1 MESFR
6 LDKTVAIR
14 VIQGHPWIYRNELP
28 KLPLDFPPGE
38 LVELVDPK
46 GRFIAIGYCNPKSVI
61 SVRILSREREKI
73 DGDFFLRKIASA
85 DAYRKRFY
93 AGEESYRVVYSE
105 ADLLPG
111 LIVDRYGSY
120 IVIQVLTAG
129 MERHT
134 ESILAAIESLFS
146 PQAIVARNDI
156 PSRALEG
163 FPVERKVLSGKLEPP
178 VVISKNGLAFE
189 IDLLEGQKTGF
200 FLDQS
205 ENYLQLEGL
214 VAGGEVLDTFCYTG
228 GWSVHAARFG
238 AKGVIGIDASEGAL
252 DIARR
257 NAARNGF
264 ESRCRFE
271 AGNVF
276 DLLKAQEG
284 EGREYDCIILDPPS
298 FVKRRKEIEN
308 AVRGYKE
315 INLRA
320 MKLLRPGGF
329 LLTCSCS
336 YHLSEGR
343 FREILLD
350 AARDVGRTL
359 RLVTLR
365 SQAKDHPVLLPL
377 PETEYLK
384 CAVLQVL
391 SP

>member
-1 MESFR
+1 MEKIC
-6 LDKTVAIR
+6 LTQKVAGR
-14 VIQGHPWIYRNELP
+14 VGRGHPWIYQNELP
-28 KLPLDFPPGE
+28 PPPPGFVAGDI
-38 LVELVDPK
+38 VEIVDPK
-46 GRFIAIGYCNPKSVI
+46 GRFVAIGYYNPKSVI

-73 DGDFFLRKIASA
+73 DGDFFLRKIEKALSF
-85 DAYRKRFY
+85 RKQCY
-93 AGEESYRVVYSE
+93 PGEESYRAVYSE
-105 ADLLPG
+105 ADFLPG

-129 MERHT
+129 IERHLQL
-134 ESILAAIESLFS
+134 ILAAIESVFS
-146 PQAIVARNDI
+146 PRAIIARNDI

-163 FPVERKVLSGKLEPP
+163 LAVERKVLSGKLEAP
-178 VVISKNGLAFE
+178 VLISKSGLQFE
-189 IDLLEGQKTGF
+189 IDPLEGQKTGF

-205 ENYLQLEGL
+205 ENYLLLKGL
-214 VAGGEVLDTFCYTG
+214 VDGGEVLDTFCYAG

-238 AKGVIGIDASEGAL
+238 AKTVTGIDASEAAISL
-252 DIARR
+252 ARR

-264 ESRCRFE
+264 ESQCRFE
-271 AGNVF
+271 IGNVF
-276 DLLKAQEG
+276 DYLNAQEG
-284 EGREYDCIILDPPS
+284 EGKRYDCIVLDPPS

-329 LLTCSCS
+329 LVTCSCS
-336 YHLSEGR
+336 YHLSEAR
-343 FREILLD
+343 FRELLLD
-350 AARDVGRTL
+350 AAKDVRRTL

-365 SQAKDHPVLLPL
+365 FQAKDHPILLSL

-391 SP
+391 D

>member
-1 MESFR
+1 
-6 LDKTVAIR
+6 
-14 VIQGHPWIYRNELP
+14 
-28 KLPLDFPPGE
+28 
-38 LVELVDPK
+38 VELADSR
-46 GRFIAIGYCNPKSVI
+46 GRFVAVGYCNPKSVI
-61 SVRILSREREKI
+61 SVRILSREQGKI
-73 DGDFFLRKIASA
+73 DIDFFLKKIEGA

-120 IVIQVLTAG
+120 VVIQLLTAG

-134 ESILAAIESLFS
+134 ESILAAIDAIFS
-146 PQAIVARNDI
+146 PRAVVARNDI

-163 FPVERKVLSGKLEPP
+163 LAVERKLLSGKIEPP
-178 VVISKNGLAFE
+178 VVIMKNRLAFE

-205 ENYLQLEGL
+205 ENYLLLNGL
-214 VAGGEVLDTFCYTG
+214 VDGGEVLDTFCYAG

-238 AKGVIGIDASEGAL
+238 AKGVIGIDASEGAIDL
-252 DIARR
+252 ARG

-264 ESRCRFE
+264 ESQCRFE
-271 AGNVF
+271 VGNVF
-276 DLLKAQEG
+276 DFLKAR
-284 EGREYDCIILDPPS
+284 EGRGYDCIILDPPS

-329 LLTCSCS
+329 LVTCSCS
-336 YHLSEGR
+336 YHLSESR

-350 AARDVGRTL
+350 AARDVGRNL
-359 RLVTLR
+359 RLIALR
-365 SQAKDHPVLLPL
+365 SQAKDHPALLSL

-391 SP
+391 

>member
-1 MESFR
+1 MEKVCLTQS
-6 LDKTVAIR
+6 VAAR
-14 VIQGHPWIYRNELP
+14 VGRGHPWVYRNELP
-28 KLPLDFPPGE
+28 PLPAGLPPGDLIE
-38 LVELVDPK
+38 MVGPK
-46 GRFIAIGYCNPKSVI
+46 GRFVAIGYCNPKSVI
-61 SVRILSREREKI
+61 SVRVLSRERERI
-73 DGDFFLRKIASA
+73 DDDFFLRRIEKALSF
-85 DAYRKRFY
+85 RKRFY
-93 AGEESYRVVYSE
+93 AAEESYRVVYSE

-111 LIVDRYGSY
+111 LIVDRYGPD

-129 MERHT
+129 MERQT
-134 ESILAAIESLFS
+134 RSVLAAIDSLFS
-146 PQAIVARNDI
+146 PRTIVARNDI

-163 FPVERKVLSGKLEPP
+163 LAVERKVLSGRWEPP

-189 IDLLEGQKTGF
+189 VDLLEGQKTGF

-205 ENYLQLEGL
+205 ENYLSLKGL
-214 VAGGEVLDTFCYTG
+214 VDGGEVLDTFCYIG
-228 GWSVHAARFG
+228 GWSMHAARFG
-238 AKGVIGIDASEGAL
+238 AKSVIGIDASEGAVDL
-252 DIARR
+252 ARR
-257 NAARNGF
+257 NASRNGF

-271 AGNVF
+271 VGNVF

-284 EGREYDCIILDPPS
+284 EGKRYDCIILDPPS

-329 LLTCSCS
+329 LVTCSCS

-350 AARDVGRTL
+350 AAQDVGRNL
-359 RLVTLR
+359 RLIALR
-365 SQAKDHPVLLPL
+365 SQAKDHPALMSL

-391 SP
+391 

>member
-1 MESFR
+1 MPR
-6 LDKTVAIR
+6 RGLD
-14 VIQGHPWIYRNELP
+14 L
-28 KLPLDFPPGE
+28 
-38 LVELVDPK
+38 
-46 GRFIAIGYCNPKSVI
+46 
-61 SVRILSREREKI
+61 
-73 DGDFFLRKIASA
+73 
-85 DAYRKRFY
+85 
-93 AGEESYRVVYSE
+93 
-105 ADLLPG
+105 
-111 LIVDRYGSY
+111 
-120 IVIQVLTAG
+120 
-129 MERHT
+129 
-134 ESILAAIESLFS
+134 
-146 PQAIVARNDI
+146 
-156 PSRALEG
+156 
-163 FPVERKVLSGKLEPP
+163 
-178 VVISKNGLAFE
+178 
-189 IDLLEGQKTGF
+189 
-200 FLDQS
+200 
-205 ENYLQLEGL
+205 
-214 VAGGEVLDTFCYTG
+214 
-228 GWSVHAARFG
+228 
-238 AKGVIGIDASEGAL
+238 
-252 DIARR
+252 ARR

-264 ESRCRFE
+264 ELRCRFE

-298 FVKRRKEIEN
+298 FVKRRKEVEN

-384 CAVLQVL
+384 CAVLQML
-391 SP
+391 

>member
-1 MESFR
+1 MGPLR
-6 LDKTVAIR
+6 LNKTAAAR
-14 VIQGHPWIYRNELP
+14 VLQGYPWVYRNELP
-28 KLPLDFPPGE
+28 DLLPDFRSGE
-38 LVELVDPK
+38 LVELADSR
-46 GRFIAIGYCNPKSVI
+46 GRFVAIGYCNPKSVI

-73 DGDFFLRKIASA
+73 DGNFFLKRIEAAYS
-85 DAYRKRFY
+85 YRKRFY
-93 AGEESYRVVYSE
+93 PGEESYRVVYSE

-111 LIVDRYGSY
+111 LIIDRYGPY

-129 MERHT
+129 MQRHID
-134 ESILAAIESLFS
+134 SIIAAIDSLFS
-146 PQAIVARNDI
+146 PKAIVARNDI

-163 FPVERKVLSGKLEPP
+163 LAVERKVLSGKLEPP

-205 ENYLQLEGL
+205 ENYLLLKGL
-214 VAGGEVLDTFCYTG
+214 VDGGEVLDTFCYVG

-238 AKGVIGIDASEGAL
+238 AKSIIGIDVSAGA
-252 DIARR
+252 IGFARR

-264 ESRCRFE
+264 ESQCRFE
-271 AGNVF
+271 VGNVF
-276 DLLKAQEG
+276 DVLKAQE
-284 EGREYDCIILDPPS
+284 EEKKRYDCIILDPPS

-329 LLTCSCS
+329 LVTCSCS
-336 YHLSEGR
+336 YHLSEAR
-343 FREILLD
+343 FREVLLD
-350 AARDVGRTL
+350 AAKDVKRIL

-365 SQAKDHPVLLPL
+365 SQARDHPILLSL
-377 PETEYLK
+377 SETEYLK

-391 SP
+391 S

>member
-6 LDKTVAIR
+6 LNKTVATR
-14 VIQGHPWIYRNELP
+14 VVQGHPWIYRNELP

-85 DAYRKRFY
+85 HTYRKRFY

-146 PQAIVARNDI
+146 PQTIVARNDI

-163 FPVERKVLSGKLEPP
+163 LPVERKVLSGKLEPP
-178 VVISKNGLAFE
+178 VVILKNGLAFE

-252 DIARR
+252 DLARR

-350 AARDVGRTL
+350 AARDVGKTL

-365 SQAKDHPVLLPL
+365 SQAKDHPVLLTL

-391 SP
+391 

>member
-1 MESFR
+1 MKSLR
-6 LDKTVAIR
+6 LDKKIATRIA
-14 VIQGHPWIYRNELP
+14 QGHPWVYRNELP
-28 KLPLDFPPGE
+28 DLPPDFPSGE
-38 LVELVDPK
+38 LVELTDSR
-46 GRFIAIGYCNPKSVI
+46 GRFVATGYCNPKSVI

-73 DGDFFLRKIASA
+73 DGDFFLRMIETAL
-85 DAYRKRFY
+85 AYRKRFY
-93 AGEESYRVVYSE
+93 AEEESYRVVYSE
-105 ADLLPG
+105 ADRLPG
-111 LIVDRYGSY
+111 LIVDRYGPY
-120 IVIQVLTAG
+120 IVIQLLTAG

-134 ESILAAIESLFS
+134 SSIIAAIEALFS
-146 PQAIVARNDI
+146 PQAIIACNDI

-163 FPVERKVLSGKLEPP
+163 LPVERKVLSGKLERP

-205 ENYLQLEGL
+205 ENYLLLKGL
-214 VAGGEVLDTFCYTG
+214 VEGGEVLDTFCYTG

-238 AKGVIGIDASEGAL
+238 AKSVIGIDASEGAL
-252 DIARR
+252 DLARR

-264 ESRCRFE
+264 DSRCRFE

-276 DLLKAQEG
+276 DFLKAQEG
-284 EGREYDCIILDPPS
+284 EGREFDCIVLDPPS
-298 FVKRRKEIEN
+298 FVKRRKEVEN

-329 LLTCSCS
+329 LVTCSCS

-350 AARDVGRTL
+350 AARDVGRAL
-359 RLVTLR
+359 RLATLR
-365 SQAKDHPVLLPL
+365 SQAKDHPVLLSL

-391 SP
+391 

>member
-1 MESFR
+1 MESLR
-6 LDKTVAIR
+6 LNKTVVTRI
-14 VIQGHPWIYRNELP
+14 VQGHPWVYRNELP
-28 KLPLDFPPGE
+28 ALPADFPAGE
-38 LVELVDPK
+38 LVELTDSK
-46 GRFIAIGYCNPKSVI
+46 GRFVAIGYCNPKSVI

-73 DGDFFLRKIASA
+73 DGDFFLRKIKGALSF
-85 DAYRKRFY
+85 RERFY
-93 AGEESYRVVYSE
+93 AEEESYRVVYSE

-111 LIVDRYGSY
+111 LIVDRYGASV
-120 IVIQVLTAG
+120 VIQILTAG
-129 MERHT
+129 MERHNQ
-134 ESILAAIESLFS
+134 SILVAIDSLLS
-146 PQAIVARNDI
+146 PRAIVARNDI

-163 FPVERKVLSGKLEPP
+163 LAVEAKVLYGELEPTT
-178 VVISKNGLAFE
+178 VISKNGLLFE

-205 ENYLQLEGL
+205 ENYLSLKGL
-214 VAGGEVLDTFCYTG
+214 VEGGEVLDTFCYTG
-228 GWSVHAARFG
+228 GWSMHAAKFG
-238 AKGVIGIDASEGAL
+238 AKSVVGVDASEGAVAL
-252 DIARR
+252 ARR

-264 ESRCRFE
+264 DSRCRFE

-284 EGREYDCIILDPPS
+284 EGRQYDCIVLDPPS

-329 LLTCSCS
+329 LVTCSCS

-350 AARDVGRTL
+350 AAGDVGRTL
-359 RLVTLR
+359 RLMALR
-365 SQAKDHPVLLPL
+365 SQAKDHPVLLSL

-391 SP
+391 

>member
-6 LDKTVAIR
+6 LNKTVATR
-14 VIQGHPWIYRNELP
+14 VVQGHLWIYRNELP

-38 LVELVDPK
+38 LVELVDPR

-61 SVRILSREREKI
+61 SVRILTREREKI

-85 DAYRKRFY
+85 HTYRKRFY
-93 AGEESYRVVYSE
+93 AEEESYRVVYSE

-129 MERHT
+129 MERHS

-163 FPVERKVLSGKLEPP
+163 LSAERKVLSGKLEPP
-178 VVISKNGLAFE
+178 VVILKNRLAFE

-205 ENYLQLEGL
+205 DNYLQLEGL
-214 VAGGEVLDTFCYTG
+214 VSGGEVLDTFCYTG

-252 DIARR
+252 DLARR

-276 DLLKAQEG
+276 DFLKAQEG

-350 AARDVGRTL
+350 AAADVKRTL
-359 RLVTLR
+359 RFVTLR
-365 SQAKDHPVLLPL
+365 SQAKDHPILLSL

-384 CAVLQVL
+384 CAILQIL
-391 SP
+391 S

>member
-6 LDKTVAIR
+6 LNKTVATR
-14 VIQGHPWIYRNELP
+14 VVQGHPWIYRNELP
-28 KLPLDFPPGE
+28 KLPLDFPLGE

-73 DGDFFLRKIASA
+73 DGDFFLRKIAGA

-93 AGEESYRVVYSE
+93 AGEENYRVVYSE

-111 LIVDRYGSY
+111 LIVDRYGSD

-163 FPVERKVLSGKLEPP
+163 LPVERKVLSGKLAPP

-391 SP
+391 

>member
-1 MESFR
+1 MESLR
-6 LDKTVAIR
+6 LNKTVVTRI
-14 VIQGHPWIYRNELP
+14 VQGHPWVYRNELP
-28 KLPLDFPPGE
+28 ALPADFPAGE
-38 LVELVDPK
+38 LVELTDSK
-46 GRFIAIGYCNPKSVI
+46 GRFVAIGYCNPKSVI

-73 DGDFFLRKIASA
+73 DGDFFLRKIKEALSF
-85 DAYRKRFY
+85 RERFY
-93 AGEESYRVVYSE
+93 AEEESYRVVYSE

-111 LIVDRYGSY
+111 LIVDRYGASV
-120 IVIQVLTAG
+120 VIQILTAG

-134 ESILAAIESLFS
+134 QSIVAAIDSLLS
-146 PQAIVARNDI
+146 PRAIVARNDI

-163 FPVERKVLSGKLEPP
+163 LAVETKVLYGALEPTA
-178 VVISKNGLAFE
+178 VISKNGLSFE

-205 ENYLQLEGL
+205 ENYLSLKGL
-214 VAGGEVLDTFCYTG
+214 VEGGEVLDTFCYTG
-228 GWSVHAARFG
+228 GWSMHAAKFG
-238 AKGVIGIDASEGAL
+238 AKSVVGIDASEGAVAL
-252 DIARR
+252 ARR

-271 AGNVF
+271 VGNVF

-284 EGREYDCIILDPPS
+284 EGKQYDCIILDPPS
-298 FVKRRKEIEN
+298 FVKRRKEVEN

-329 LLTCSCS
+329 LVTCSCS

-350 AARDVGRTL
+350 ASRDVRRTL
-359 RLVTLR
+359 RLISLR
-365 SQAKDHPVLLPL
+365 SQAKDHPVLLSL

-384 CAVLQVL
+384 CAFLQVL
-391 SP
+391 P

>member
-6 LDKTVAIR
+6 LNKAVALR
-14 VIQGHPWIYRNELP
+14 VLQGHPWVYRNELP
-28 KLPLDFPPGE
+28 DLPSSFPSGA
-38 LVELVDPK
+38 LVELADSK

-73 DGDFFLRKIASA
+73 DGGFFLRRIETA

-93 AGEESYRVVYSE
+93 ATEESYRVVYSE

-120 IVIQVLTAG
+120 IVVQILTAG
-129 MERHT
+129 MERQSK
-134 ESILAAIESLFS
+134 SILAAVDSLFS
-146 PQAIVARNDI
+146 PRAVVARNDI

-163 FPVERKVLSGKLEPP
+163 LAVERQLLSGKLEPP
-178 VVISKNGLAFE
+178 VVISKNGLEFE

-205 ENYLQLEGL
+205 ENYRLLEEL
-214 VAGGEVLDTFCYTG
+214 VGGGEVLDTFCYTG

-238 AKGVIGIDASEGAL
+238 AKGVTGIDASEGAIDL
-252 DIARR
+252 ARR
-257 NAARNGF
+257 NAARNGVA
-264 ESRCRFE
+264 SRCRFE
-271 AGNVF
+271 VGNVF
-276 DLLKAQEG
+276 DFLNAQE
-284 EGREYDCIILDPPS
+284 EDASRYDCIILDPPS
-298 FVKRRKEIEN
+298 FVRRRKEIEN

-320 MKLLRPGGF
+320 MKLLRPSGF
-329 LLTCSCS
+329 LVTCSCS
-336 YHLSEGR
+336 YHLSERR
-343 FREILLD
+343 FREILLN
-350 AARDVGRTL
+350 AAEDVKRTL
-359 RLVTLR
+359 RLITLR
-365 SQAKDHPVLLPL
+365 SQAKDHPVLMTL

-391 SP
+391 